1 MRQYPELELILCS
14 SDSVEDIILQGY
26 DCVIRAGRIDDS
38 TTLVSRPLAS
48 FNWVIAASP
57 TYIER
62 YGSPENLDDLQ
73 KHHAVGYLNHRTGR
87 TTDWFFTREGKDYA
101 MRVQETLVVDDT
113 DAYIQAGIQGLG
125 LIRVASYLVAPYLH
139 SGALVTCMDNHY
151 YDLPLALVYP
161 QNRFLPPAVRA
172 FMTGAKRR

>member
-1 MRQYPELELILCS
+1 S

-38 TTLVSRPLAS
+38 TTLVARPLAS

-87 TTDWFFTREGKDYA
+87 TTDWFFTREGEDYA
-101 MRVQETLVVDDT
+101 
-113 DAYIQAGIQGLG
+113 
-125 LIRVASYLVAPYLH
+125 
-139 SGALVTCMDNHY
+139 
-151 YDLPLALVYP
+151 
-161 QNRFLPPAVRA
+161 
-172 FMTGAKRR
+172 

>member
-1 MRQYPELELILCS
+1 MHYSHAPGLLRQYPELELILCS

-87 TTDWFFTREGKDYA
+87 TTDWFYA
-101 MRVQETLVVDDT
+101 
-113 DAYIQAGIQGLG
+113 
-125 LIRVASYLVAPYLH
+125 
-139 SGALVTCMDNHY
+139 
-151 YDLPLALVYP
+151 
-161 QNRFLPPAVRA
+161 
-172 FMTGAKRR
+172 